1 MLNSRIAGLLVVSLS
16 WLLPASAPLAAEY
29 PLRPIHI
36 VVGYPPGGLTD
47 IVARAVAERFQE
59 KLGQP
64 GIVDNRPGAGSEL
77 AMSFVARAAADG
89 YTLLFGVASMTIN
102 RALKPDMK
110 DDPLPLLRPLG
121 LIGRTGPYVLIAR
134 QGLAANNLQELFAL
148 ARKSPGSVTYAS
160 YGVGAHNHFIGEWL
174 GSQAK
179 VQLHHVPYTGSAP
192 SLTALMGGHV
202 DLDIEPITQARPLI
216 ESGKAKALAVADVQR
231 SPLLPNV
238 PTMAEAG
245 GTEPLLATSW
255 YGLMAPKD
263 TPGDILARLEKATI
277 EISKIPSA
285 VEALRRDG
293 GVIYGTGAAAFT
305 AFINEEMTKWR
316 SIAVRAN
323 IKSEQ

>member
-1 MLNSRIAGLLVVSLS
+1 MIKSRIAVYCVSALA
-16 WLLPASAPLAAEY
+16 WLITAGTPMAAEY

-47 IVARAVAERFQE
+47 IVARAVADRFQE

-77 AMSFVARAAADG
+77 AMSLVARAVADG

-134 QGLAANNLQELFAL
+134 PGLAANNLQELFAL
-148 ARKSPGSVTYAS
+148 ARKAPGTITYAS

-179 VQLHHVPYTGSAP
+179 VQFNHVPYTGSTP
-192 SLTALMGGHV
+192 SLAALMGGHV
-202 DLDIEPITQARPLI
+202 DLDIEPLTQARPLL

-245 GTEPLLATSW
+245 GTDPLLATSW

-263 TPGDILARLEKATI
+263 TPADILARLEKATVD
-277 EISKIPSA
+277 ISKIPSA
-285 VEALRRDG
+285 VEALKRDG
-293 GVIYGTGAAAFT
+293 GVIYGTGATAFAAF
-305 AFINEEMTKWR
+305 IKEEMDKWR

-323 IKSEQ
+323 IKPEQ